1 MLKQLRYVLFHC
13 VFLYLL
19 GESCMQM
26 WDLMQA
32 GKWHPRTAMVPSDES
47 CGSKNWLHLCIT
59 YALMSGR
66 VEQPKVIAGHVCYL
80 WISRSLEPL
89 VISLRHMFSWCKHII
104 PYHSISFI
112 ITHHISIIV
121 PYLHHYKNM
130 TFHLHFLHFHIFTR
144 LRSGSLE
151 ASHWLDEENFPR
163 WPFSR
168 RPHREPVVDVLRLMA
183 IATPIVTIFTGMATG
198 PRANGKL
205 KIIENVIM

>member
-1 MLKQLRYVLFHC
+1 MTVDDTRWQLNQFFMLKQLRYVLFHC

-104 PYHSISFI
+104 PYHSSSLIISPL
-112 ITHHISIIV
+112 S
-121 PYLHHYKNM
+121 
-130 TFHLHFLHFHIFTR
+130 FHIYIIIKIWLSIFIFFIFI
-144 LRSGSLE
+144 SSPGSD
-151 ASHWLDEENFPR
+151 LDPWRPR
-163 WPFSR
+163 
-168 RPHREPVVDVLRLMA
+168 
-183 IATPIVTIFTGMATG
+183 IG
-198 PRANGKL
+198 
-205 KIIENVIM
+205 